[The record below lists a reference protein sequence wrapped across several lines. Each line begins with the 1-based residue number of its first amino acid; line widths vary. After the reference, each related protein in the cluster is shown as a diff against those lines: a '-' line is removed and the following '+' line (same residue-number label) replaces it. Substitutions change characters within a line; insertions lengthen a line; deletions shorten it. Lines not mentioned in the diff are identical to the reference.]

1 MRFPLTFGSLD
12 NIIFMKNS
20 PFYSKY
26 ILENGIVTCPEKGMA
41 ILIDTFHFS
50 FPSRRILSKSY
61 HFGIIVSK
69 MIKEYHLDNVF
80 AKEAFNFLYVVI

>member
-1 MRFPLTFGSLD
+1 M
-12 NIIFMKNS
+12 IFMKRS
-20 PFYSKY
+20 PLNSKY
-26 ILENGIVTCPEKGMA
+26 KLENGTGTFQKKKGMV

-61 HFGIIVSK
+61 HFGIIISK